1 MREGKHDQD
10 LNFTNSRE
18 PNREK
23 HGIMEQGREIQREIE
38 LEREYFRGTE
48 RNSEEVKIARNRRN
62 DLNKEKESKVSVKKV
77 GVFLRQLANVQ
88 PDIVDFVAT
97 RFGILGG
104 IIYERP
110 WYFIFGS
117 VLLTLICSIG
127 FIPGI
132 PKWVDSA
139 EHLYS
144 LPYSLARDHGELH
157 NQLFSNTKSRS
168 QLIVVT
174 SQTPGENVFT
184 WEFLEIVSQVN
195 KLIRG
200 EALDAVGGR
209 RVGVKV
215 GPGPSGDKN
224 LDGEHTENET
234 LKSSKREEYFSDVT
248 EEKHYD
254 NNEVDPFRL
263 SHETFLTYNN
273 ICTMTPFGTCSVQN
287 VIEAG
292 ALEMKAVLGDDD
304 PELYMLDGLVFNL
317 RKQGFLPDY
326 ILGKMKAKPC
336 VRTLPTELI
345 SKILSPDKYSSS
357 SKGPGFSDAKIE
369 CIVGAEAFLMVYDIF
384 DDGTPENLS
393 RNLLWEQSLVSIL
406 KDNRDWGRARI
417 SFSAFRSR
425 DDELKASTSENSDIL
440 LVGLTFTLLFF
451 YVGVANFSFDL
462 YKMKTYSGL
471 AGLFAA
477 LLGLASGMGLMSIFG
492 VSFVP
497 TVLVTP
503 FLIMGAAVN
512 YLFVIVNAYSTG
524 YTIPSTKER
533 CRLALQ
539 DSVIGITITMCTGLV
554 SFSIGAVGE
563 PYLSIRNF
571 CLFSAA
577 SIIFTYLYVF
587 LFMFPILC
595 LDAKREASRR
605 VHFFGLPKLTPND
618 IKATR
623 DLDLGRSIPVDNINS
638 FAVVSYNLSR
648 ALKEYNIELYP
659 FGEHNKE
666 ESNQGFFDMDDDSD
680 TKLDLSNI
688 QDNKMDFHLER
699 ERRMAINSKMGFF
712 TKLRKRIFHV
722 PILAKYQHSDRKT
735 ASESTIPSF
744 NQLRHEMRLSDFDLV
759 SRDLDTNILETIK
772 NNNQI
777 IQRKDDSNNIK
788 ALQNISL
795 EKLDKEYDLNH
806 VDDLLQILLAEP
818 SGNVGRTTRRLMLHY
833 IGPVM
838 ATPIV
843 KIIVIIIWLG
853 FLGVSIYGFTKME
866 SGLDLRDLSPPSS
879 YLQAFDQDFTKYFNK
894 YDVPTD
900 VYFPEKLEWWKRAV
914 QDRIFDFVERLERLE
929 STQRVIDPLY
939 NLMKNPELAAALRSG
954 NKKLFQ
960 ETLYYELY
968 NNPESNYKQFSFDFV
983 WKERELITYRIKLL
997 AKGMPTSQQ
1006 KADWMTSIRRL
1017 CNDEERREKIPFK
1030 VVAYNYMMLFYESDL
1045 SILTECF
1052 SNMLSCGIAIELITL
1067 MLIPELMSGLFV
1079 IILMACIDIGLFGF
1093 MYYWN
1098 VKLNMVSMINLL
1110 LSMGFAV
1117 DYSTLMTHTFSHCY
1131 GKTRNHR
1138 MIESLGLMG
1147 APVCHGAMST
1157 FLGIVVLSGSSS
1169 YIFTVF
1175 FKMMIMVVG
1184 FGIFHGAVVL
1194 PILLSLVGRMPCHSS
1209 NILYQVIEWIQNGH
1223 SYSLNSIAK
1232 GNLPMIKAPPES
1244 SIELDDQILSADLRL
1259 EKNVISNNTVDFLK
1273 VLKDTK
1279 LQY

>member
-1 MREGKHDQD
+1 MRKGRHDQN
-10 LNFTNSRE
+10 LSFNTSKE
-18 PNREK
+18 PNK
-23 HGIMEQGREIQREIE
+23 DKDAVVEQIREIE
-38 LEREYFRGTE
+38 IEREYLKESE
-48 RNSEEVKIARNRRN
+48 RIAEEVKSIRVKKN
-62 DLNKEKESKVSVKKV
+62 DLEKEKRSKVSMKKV
-77 GVFLRQLANVQ
+77 GIFLRQLANVQ
-88 PDIVDFVAT
+88 PDIVDFIAT

-104 IIYERP
+104 IIYENP
-110 WYFIFGS
+110 WYFILGS
-117 VLLTLICSIG
+117 LLLTLICCIG

-132 PKWVDSA
+132 PGWVDSA
-139 EHLYS
+139 EQLYS
-144 LPYSLARDHGELH
+144 LPYSLARDHGKLH
-157 NQLFSNTKSRS
+157 DQLFSNTKSRS

-184 WEFLEIVSQVN
+184 WEFLEIVSQIN

-215 GPGPSGDKN
+215 GPNQSGDKN
-224 LDGEHTENET
+224 LDENHSEDGISRTGE
-234 LKSSKREEYFSDVT
+234 KDFSDVS
-248 EEKHYD
+248 EDKNY
-254 NNEVDPFRL
+254 NSNEVDPFRL

-273 ICTMTPFGTCSVQN
+273 ICTMTSFGTCSVQN

-292 ALEMKAVLGDDD
+292 ALEMKALLGDGD
-304 PELYMLDGLVFNL
+304 PELYILDGLVFNL
-317 RKQGFLPDY
+317 RKQAFLPDY
-326 ILGKMKAKPC
+326 ILGKIKSKPC
-336 VRTLPTELI
+336 IRTLPTDLI

-357 SKGPGFSDAKIE
+357 AKGPGFSDAKID
-369 CIVGAEAFLMVYDIF
+369 CIIGAEAFLMVYDIF
-384 DDGTPENLS
+384 DDGTPENLA

-451 YVGVANFSFDL
+451 YVGMANFSFDL

-477 LLGLASGMGLMSIFG
+477 LLGLASGMGTMSILG

-533 CRLALQ
+533 CRLTLQ

-577 SIIFTYLYVF
+577 SIIFTYIYVF
-587 LFMFPILC
+587 FFMFPVLC

-605 VHFFGLPKLTPND
+605 VHFFGLPKLTSSD

-623 DLDLGRSIPVDNINS
+623 EFSLGRSIPVDNISS
-638 FAVVSYNLSR
+638 FDVVSYNLSR
-648 ALKEYNIELYP
+648 ALKEYNIQLNP
-659 FGEHNKE
+659 FGDYNNGENYQEFLDLE
-666 ESNQGFFDMDDDSD
+666 EDNNE
-680 TKLDLSNI
+680 KLDFSSI
-688 QDNKMDFHLER
+688 QESKMDFQLEQGS
-699 ERRMAINSKMGFF
+699 RMNNSNQMGFF
-712 TKLRKRIFHV
+712 TKLKKRLFHI
-722 PILAKYQHSDRKT
+722 PIMTKYQYSDRKVV
-735 ASESTIPSF
+735 SETTIPSIS
-744 NQLRHEMRLSDFDLV
+744 QLRQEIRLSDFDLV
-759 SRDLDTNILETIK
+759 SRELDSNILETIK

-777 IQRKDDSNNIK
+777 IQRKNHSSSIQI
-788 ALQNISL
+788 LQNISI
-795 EKLDKEYDLNH
+795 EKLNREYDLNH

-818 SGNVGRTTRRLMLHY
+818 LGNVGRTTRRVMLHY
-833 IGPVM
+833 IGPIM

-843 KIIVIIIWLG
+843 KLIIIIIWLG
-853 FLGVSIYGFTKME
+853 FLGISIYGFTKME

-879 YLQAFDQDFTKYFNK
+879 YLQTFDQDFTKYFSK
-894 YDVPTD
+894 YDLPTD
-900 VYFPEKLEWWKRAV
+900 VYFPEKLEWWRRAV

-954 NKKLFQ
+954 NKKIFQ
-960 ETLYYELY
+960 ETLYQELY

-983 WKERELITYRIKLL
+983 WKERELVTYRIKLL

-1006 KADWMTSIRRL
+1006 KADWMTSIRKL
-1017 CNDEERREKIPFK
+1017 CNDEEKREKIPFK

-1045 SILTECF
+1045 SILAECF

-1067 MLIPELMSGLFV
+1067 MLIPELMSGIFV
-1079 IILMACIDIGLFGF
+1079 IILMACIDICLFGF

-1117 DYSTLMTHTFSHCY
+1117 DYSTLMTHTFSHCC
-1131 GKTRNHR
+1131 GKSRNHR

-1175 FKMMIMVVG
+1175 FKMMLMVVG

-1194 PILLSLVGRMPCHSS
+1194 PILLSLVGRMPNHSS
-1209 NILYQVIEWIQNGH
+1209 NILYEVIEWIRSGH
-1223 SYSLNSIAK
+1223 SYSPNCISK
-1232 GNLPMIKAPPES
+1232 GNLPMIKAAPEV
-1244 SIELDDQILSADLRL
+1244 SIELDDHMMPADLKFD
-1259 EKNVISNNTVDFLK
+1259 KNLIQNNTVDFLK
-1273 VLKDTK
+1273 LSKDSK
-1279 LQY
+1279 SEYKF

>member
-1 MREGKHDQD
+1 MRESKDERNLDRAICKEASRGDDATMDQ
-10 LNFTNSRE
+10 TKAR
-18 PNREK
+18 
-23 HGIMEQGREIQREIE
+23 QREFE
-38 LEREYFRGTE
+38 LEDDHSKGPE
-48 RNSEEVKIARNRRN
+48 RNGTRGRSKGERLGKVKDGER
-62 DLNKEKESKVSVKKV
+62 KVSMKKV

-88 PDIVDFVAT
+88 PDIVDFVAN
-97 RFGILGG
+97 RFGVLGG
-104 IIYERP
+104 IIYENP
-110 WYFIFGS
+110 WYFILGS
-117 VLLTLICSIG
+117 VLLTLVCCIG

-132 PKWVDSA
+132 PGWVDSA
-139 EHLYS
+139 EQLYS
-144 LPYSLARDHGELH
+144 LPYSLARDHGKLH
-157 NQLFSNTKSRS
+157 DQLFSNTKSRS

-195 KLIRG
+195 KLVRG

-215 GPGPSGDKN
+215 GPN
-224 LDGEHTENET
+224 TNTENLEDGALDLGTGET
-234 LKSSKREEYFSDVT
+234 SPADSAADSQSEGD
-248 EEKHYD
+248 
-254 NNEVDPFRL
+254 EVDPFRL
-263 SHETFLTYNN
+263 SHEHFLTYNN
-273 ICTMTPFGTCSVQN
+273 ICTMTSFGTCSVQN

-292 ALEMKAVLGDDD
+292 ALEMKAVLGDGD
-304 PELYMLDGLVFNL
+304 PELYMLDGFVFNL
-317 RKQGFLPDY
+317 RKQAFLPDY
-326 ILGKMKAKPC
+326 IMGKMEITPC
-336 VRTLPTELI
+336 VRTLPTDLI

-357 SKGPGFSDAKIE
+357 AKGPGFSDARID
-369 CIVGAEAFLMVYDIF
+369 CIVGAEAFLLVYDIF
-384 DDGTPENLS
+384 DDGTPENLA

-477 LLGLASGMGLMSIFG
+477 LLGLASGMGLMSILG

-577 SIIFTYLYVF
+577 SIIFTYIYVF
-587 LFMFPILC
+587 FFMFPVLC
-595 LDAKREASRR
+595 LDAKREASKR
-605 VHFFGLPKLTPND
+605 VHFFGLPRLTQDD
-618 IKATR
+618 IRASE
-623 DLDLGRSIPVDNINS
+623 DLSNGRSIPIDNINS

-648 ALKEYNIELYP
+648 VLREYNIQLYP
-659 FGEHNKE
+659 FVDQDRGVGDSQEFLDFEQESGADDEFCKIQGAMGGPPHQKQVREGELG
-666 ESNQGFFDMDDDSD
+666 QV
-680 TKLDLSNI
+680 
-688 QDNKMDFHLER
+688 
-699 ERRMAINSKMGFF
+699 KMGFL

-722 PILAKYQHSDRKT
+722 PILSKYQYRDAKE
-735 ASESTIPSF
+735 ASETTISSM
-744 NQLRHEMRLSDFDLV
+744 NQFEYDVRLSDFDFV
-759 SRDLDTNILETIK
+759 SRDLGSGILERLK
-772 NNNQI
+772 DNHQI
-777 IQRKDDSNNIK
+777 IQRKDSFASTQMVHNLCI
-788 ALQNISL
+788 
-795 EKLDKEYDLNH
+795 EKLDRGYDLSS

-818 SGNVGRTTRRLMLHY
+818 LGNVGRSTRRLMLHY
-833 IGPVM
+833 VGPIM

-843 KIIVIIIWLG
+843 KLVVIVIWLG
-853 FLGVSIYGFTKME
+853 FLGISIYGFTKME

-879 YLQAFDQDFTKYFNK
+879 YLQAFDQDFTKYFSE

-900 VYFPEKLEWWKRAV
+900 MYFPERLEWWRRPV

-939 NLMKNPELAAALRSG
+939 SLMRNPELAVALRSG
-954 NKKLFQ
+954 NKKIFQ
-960 ETLYYELY
+960 ETLYNELY

-983 WKERELITYRIKLL
+983 WKERELITYRIKLF

-1017 CNDEERREKIPFK
+1017 CSDEEKKEKIPFK

-1093 MYYWN
+1093 MYFWN

-1194 PILLSLVGRMPCHSS
+1194 PILLSLVGRMPSHSS
-1209 NILYQVIEWIQNGH
+1209 NILYDVVGWIQNGPL
-1223 SYSLNSIAK
+1223 YSPNSISK
-1232 GNLPMIKAPPES
+1232 GNLPMIKAAPEA
-1244 SIELDDQILSADLRL
+1244 SIELENHIITSQMKL
-1259 EKNVISNNTVDFLK
+1259 ERTNLVNNTVDFLK
-1273 VLKDTK
+1273 VPR
-1279 LQY
+1279 

>member
-1 MREGKHDQD
+1 MREERNGQKP
-10 LNFTNSRE
+10 NCVPSRE
-18 PNREK
+18 
-23 HGIMEQGREIQREIE
+23 
-38 LEREYFRGTE
+38 
-48 RNSEEVKIARNRRN
+48 
-62 DLNKEKESKVSVKKV
+62 LNKEKTAVAEQTRERRRESGAGGSREHGRRNKASVKKV

-104 IIYERP
+104 IIYENP
-110 WYFIFGS
+110 WYFILGS
-117 VLLTLICSIG
+117 VLLTLVCCIG

-132 PKWVDSA
+132 PGWVDSA
-139 EHLYS
+139 EQLYS
-144 LPYSLARDHGELH
+144 LPYSLARDHGKLH

-215 GPGPSGDKN
+215 GPSPGGDGSEDGALESGRQKGRESLEDSTKEN
-224 LDGEHTENET
+224 QQDGG
-234 LKSSKREEYFSDVT
+234 
-248 EEKHYD
+248 
-254 NNEVDPFRL
+254 EVDPFSL

-273 ICTMTPFGTCSVQN
+273 ICAMTSFGTCSVQN

-292 ALEMKAVLGDDD
+292 ALEMKAVLGDGD
-304 PELYMLDGLVFNL
+304 PELYMLDGFVFNL
-317 RKQGFLPDY
+317 RKQAFLPDY
-326 ILGKMKAKPC
+326 ILGKMKIRPC
-336 VRTLPTELI
+336 VRTLPTDLI

-357 SKGPGFSDAKIE
+357 VRGPGFSDARID
-369 CIVGAEAFLMVYDIF
+369 CIVGAEAFLLVYDIF
-384 DDGTPENLS
+384 DDGTPENLA

-477 LLGLASGMGLMSIFG
+477 LLGLASGMGLMSILG

-577 SIIFTYLYVF
+577 SIIFTYIYVF
-587 LFMFPILC
+587 FFMFPVLC

-605 VHFFGLPKLTPND
+605 VHFFGLPKLTQD
-618 IKATR
+618 DVKAAR
-623 DLDLGRSIPVDNINS
+623 DLSLGRSIPIDNISS

-648 ALKEYNIELYP
+648 ALKEYKIRLYP
-659 FGEHNKE
+659 SEDYDGNRE
-666 ESNQGFFDMDDDSD
+666 EDSRD
-680 TKLDLSNI
+680 FLDLE
-688 QDNKMDFHLER
+688 QDGDVKLEFR
-699 ERRMAINSKMGFF
+699 TRMTDKRMAGSKMGTFAR
-712 TKLRKRIFHV
+712 LKRRILHV
-722 PILAKYQHSDRKT
+722 PILSRYRHIEGRAV
-735 ASESTIPSF
+735 SETTVSSINP
-744 NQLRHEMRLSDFDLV
+744 LEHEMRLSDFDLV
-759 SRDLDTNILETIK
+759 SRELDLSVLENLRENRQILQKKTGS
-772 NNNQI
+772 
-777 IQRKDDSNNIK
+777 DSFQAMQDIGF
-788 ALQNISL
+788 
-795 EKLDKEYDLNH
+795 EKLDKGYGLSSI
-806 VDDLLQILLAEP
+806 DDLLQTLLAEP
-818 SGNVGRTTRRLMLHY
+818 LGNVGRSTRRLMLHY
-833 IGPVM
+833 VGPVM

-843 KIIVIIIWLG
+843 KLTVILVWLG

-879 YLQAFDQDFTKYFNK
+879 YLQAFDQDFTKYFSE

-900 VYFPEKLEWWKRAV
+900 VYFPERLEWWKRAV

-939 NLMKNPELAAALRSG
+939 SLMKNPELAVALRSG
-954 NKKLFQ
+954 NKRLFQ
-960 ETLYYELY
+960 ETLYNELY

-983 WKERELITYRIKLL
+983 WKERELITYRIKLF

-1017 CNDEERREKIPFK
+1017 CSDEERRDKIPFK

-1052 SNMLSCGIAIELITL
+1052 SNMLSCGIAIELVTL
-1067 MLIPELMSGLFV
+1067 MLIPELMSGVFV

-1194 PILLSLVGRMPCHSS
+1194 PVLLSLVGRMPSHSS
-1209 NILYQVIEWIQNGH
+1209 NLLYDVVEWIQNGH
-1223 SYSLNSIAK
+1223 SCSPNSVSK
-1232 GNLPMIKAPPES
+1232 GNLPMIKAVPEA
-1244 SIELDDQILSADLRL
+1244 SIELDSHTMSADIKLGR
-1259 EKNVISNNTVDFLK
+1259 SSMTNNTVDFVK
-1273 VLKDTK
+1273 VPKCDPGF
-1279 LQY
+1279 

>member
-1 MREGKHDQD
+1 MRGGKNEQNQDARGRSKEDRRETERENHLRTLGWEIERRDSEGESHKED
-10 LNFTNSRE
+10 SA
-18 PNREK
+18 
-23 HGIMEQGREIQREIE
+23 QGR
-38 LEREYFRGTE
+38 
-48 RNSEEVKIARNRRN
+48 KI
-62 DLNKEKESKVSVKKV
+62 SVKKI
-77 GVFLRQLANVQ
+77 GIFLRQLANVQ
-88 PDIVDFVAT
+88 PDIVDFLAT
-97 RFGILGG
+97 RFGLLGG
-104 IIYERP
+104 IIYENP
-110 WYFIFGS
+110 WYFILAS
-117 VLLTLICSIG
+117 VLMTLICCIG

-132 PKWVDSA
+132 PGWVDSA
-139 EHLYS
+139 EQLYS
-144 LPYSLARDHGELH
+144 LPYSLARDHGKLH
-157 NQLFSNTKSRS
+157 GQLFSNTKSRS
-168 QLIVVT
+168 QLVVVT

-184 WEFLEIVSQVN
+184 WEFLEIVSQIN

-209 RVGVKV
+209 RVGVKI
-215 GPGPSGDKN
+215 GPSPKSKDR
-224 LDGEHTENET
+224 DGEQP
-234 LKSSKREEYFSDVT
+234 EE
-248 EEKHYD
+248 EEMNPNKYSEQSARD
-254 NNEVDPFRL
+254 KQLEEGADIDPFSL
-263 SHETFLTYNN
+263 SHETFLTFNN
-273 ICTMTPFGTCSVQN
+273 ICTITSFGTCSVQS

-292 ALEMKAVLGDDD
+292 ALEMKAILGDGD

-317 RKQGFLPDY
+317 RKQAFIPDY
-326 ILGKMKAKPC
+326 IIGNMKSKPC
-336 VRTLPTELI
+336 VKTLPTDLI

-357 SKGPGFSDAKIE
+357 AMGPGYSDARID
-369 CIVGAEAFLMVYDIF
+369 CIIGGEAFLLVYDIF
-384 DDGTPENLS
+384 DDGTPENLA

-406 KDNRDWGRARI
+406 KDNRDWGRAKI

-440 LVGLTFTLLFF
+440 LVGLTFALLFF
-451 YVGVANFSFDL
+451 YVGMANFSFDL
-462 YKMKTYSGL
+462 YKMKTFSGL

-477 LLGLASGMGLMSIFG
+477 LLGLASGMGLMSMLG

-512 YLFVIVNAYSTG
+512 YLFVIVNAYSTS

-577 SIIFTYLYVF
+577 SIIFTYIYVF
-587 LFMFPILC
+587 FFMFPVLC

-605 VHFFGLPKLTPND
+605 VNLFGLPKLTPND
-618 IKATR
+618 IQATI
-623 DLDLGRSIPVDNINS
+623 DENLGKSIPVDRIDS
-638 FAVVSYNLSR
+638 FAIVSYNLSR
-648 ALKEYNIELYP
+648 TLKEYEIYLYP
-659 FGEHNKE
+659 PEDLKE
-666 ESNQGFFDMDDDSD
+666 EFNQELSLSRNEME
-680 TKLDLSNI
+680 TRLDL
-688 QDNKMDFHLER
+688 H
-699 ERRMAINSKMGFF
+699 AIGNSVEDPRACKEGTFR
-712 TKLRKRIFHV
+712 KLRKRLLHF
-722 PILAKYQHSDRKT
+722 PMLYKYSQNYRDFSR
-735 ASESTIPSF
+735 SSSTLQSVTQFRTEISLE
-744 NQLRHEMRLSDFDLV
+744 NLDLV
-759 SRDLDTNILETIK
+759 SRDLDPSILESLRK
-772 NNNQI
+772 SQL
-777 IQRKDDSNNIK
+777 IQRESQPENFN
-788 ALQNISL
+788 AL
-795 EKLDKEYDLNH
+795 EKLGSEKFRSQLNFSSI
-806 VDDLLQILLAEP
+806 DDLLQVLLAEP
-818 SGNVGRTTRRLMLHY
+818 SGNVGRGTRRAILHY

-838 ATPIV
+838 ATPLV
-843 KIIVIIIWLG
+843 KLLVIIVWLC
-853 FLGVSIYGFTKME
+853 FLGISIYGFTKME

-879 YLQAFDQDFTKYFNK
+879 YLQGFDQDFNKYFNK

-900 VYFPEKLEWWKRAV
+900 IYFPEKLEWWRRPV
-914 QDRIFDFVERLERLE
+914 QDRIFDFVERMERLE
-929 STQRVIDPLY
+929 STQRVVDPLY
-939 NLMKNPELAAALRSG
+939 SIMKNPELASALRSG
-954 NKKLFQ
+954 NKKVFQ
-960 ETLYYELY
+960 ETLYKELY
-968 NNPESNYKQFSFDFV
+968 LNPESNFKQFSFDFV

-1006 KADWMTSIRRL
+1006 KADWMTSIRKL
-1017 CNDEERREKIPFK
+1017 CSEEEKSEKIPFK

-1093 MYYWN
+1093 MYFWN

-1175 FKMMIMVVG
+1175 FKMMVMVVG

-1194 PILLSLVGRMPCHSS
+1194 PILLSLVGRMPQQSS
-1209 NILYQVIEWIQNGH
+1209 NILYEMLEWIQNGR
-1223 SYSLNSIAK
+1223 SYMPVSIPK
-1232 GNLPMIKAPPES
+1232 GNLPMIKGTT
-1244 SIELDDQILSADLRL
+1244 ELSLDFDNNLATTEFGFTKGHQ
-1259 EKNVISNNTVDFLK
+1259 SNNTIDFLK
-1273 VLKDTK
+1273 
-1279 LQY
+1279 

>member
-1 MREGKHDQD
+1 MREGRNDQN
-10 LNFTNSRE
+10 LNFINSRE
-18 PNREK
+18 HNRDK
-23 HGIMEQGREIQREIE
+23 DAVMEQRREMQKEIE
-38 LEREYFRGTE
+38 MEREYFRGAE
-48 RNSEEVKIARNRRN
+48 RSCEEFKSVRDRKN
-62 DLNKEKESKVSVKKV
+62 DSNEKGRKVSVKKV

-97 RFGILGG
+97 RFGVLGG
-104 IIYERP
+104 IIYEKP
-110 WYFIFGS
+110 WYFILGS
-117 VLLTLICSIG
+117 VLLTLVCSIG

-132 PKWVDSA
+132 PRWVDSA
-139 EHLYS
+139 EQLYS
-144 LPYSLARDHGELH
+144 LPYSLARDHGKLH
-157 NQLFSNTKSRS
+157 DQLFSNTKSRS
-168 QLIVVT
+168 QLIVIT

-209 RVGVKV
+209 RVGVKI
-215 GPGPSGDKN
+215 GPSSSGDKN
-224 LDGEHTENET
+224 LDGEHSEDGNS
-234 LKSSKREEYFSDVT
+234 KSRKREEYLSDT
-248 EEKHYD
+248 KDDKYGS
-254 NNEVDPFRL
+254 NEVDPFRL

-292 ALEMKAVLGDDD
+292 ALEMKEVLGDED
-304 PELYMLDGLVFNL
+304 PELYMLDGFVFNL
-317 RKQGFLPDY
+317 RKQAFLPDY
-326 ILGKMKAKPC
+326 ILGKMKTKPC
-336 VRTLPTELI
+336 VRTLPTDLI
-345 SKILSPDKYSSS
+345 SKILSPEKYSSS
-357 SKGPGFSDAKIE
+357 SKGPGFSDARID
-369 CIVGAEAFLMVYDIF
+369 CIIGAKAFLMVYDIF

-477 LLGLASGMGLMSIFG
+477 LLGLASGMGLMSILG

-587 LFMFPILC
+587 FFMFPVLC
-595 LDAKREASRR
+595 LDAKREVSRR
-605 VHFFGLPKLTPND
+605 VHFFGLPKLTSND

-623 DLDLGRSIPVDNINS
+623 DLNLGRSIPVDNISS

-648 ALKEYNIELYP
+648 ALREYNIQLYP
-659 FGEHNKE
+659 FGEYDKGENE
-666 ESNQGFFDMDDDSD
+666 QGFFDVEQDSD
-680 TKLDLSNI
+680 TKLDFSSI
-688 QDNKMDFHLER
+688 QDK
-699 ERRMAINSKMGFF
+699 KMGFHIEQGNGTVVCNKMSFF
-712 TKLRKRIFHV
+712 TRLRKRLFHI
-722 PILAKYQHSDRKT
+722 PILAKYECSDRKVT
-735 ASESTIPSF
+735 SESTIPSF

-759 SRDLDTNILETIK
+759 SRELDPNILETIK

-777 IQRKDDSNNIK
+777 IQKKDHSNNLQI
-788 ALQNISL
+788 LQNISI
-795 EKLDKEYDLNH
+795 EKLEKEYDLNH

-818 SGNVGRTTRRLMLHY
+818 LGNVGRTTRRVMLHY
-833 IGPVM
+833 VGPIM

-879 YLQAFDQDFTKYFNK
+879 YLQAFDQDFTRYFSE
-894 YDVPTD
+894 YDLPTD
-900 VYFPEKLEWWKRAV
+900 VYFPEKLEWWRRAV

-939 NLMKNPELAAALRSG
+939 SLMKNPELATALRSG
-954 NKKLFQ
+954 NRKLFQ

-968 NNPESNYKQFSFDFV
+968 SNPESNYKQFSFDFV
-983 WKERELITYRIKLL
+983 WKERELVTYRIKLL

-1006 KADWMTSIRRL
+1006 KADWMTSIRKL
-1017 CNDEERREKIPFK
+1017 CDDEEKREKIPFK

-1157 FLGIVVLSGSSS
+1157 FLGVVVLSGSSS

-1175 FKMMIMVVG
+1175 FKMMVMVVG

-1194 PILLSLVGRMPCHSS
+1194 PILLSLVGRMPSHSS
-1209 NILYQVIEWIQNGH
+1209 NILYQVIEWIQNSH
-1223 SYSLNSIAK
+1223 SYSPNSISK

-1244 SIELDDQILSADLRL
+1244 SIELDEQMISADLSL
-1259 EKNVISNNTVDFLK
+1259 EKNVIPSSTVDFLK
-1273 VLKDTK
+1273 VSKNSK